1 MTYADTASVMVRL
14 GNNLTEDPSAEVIA
28 EGIATAEDRIQGA
41 LKKKD
46 ITPPTSDTN
55 LTRAAN
61 YLAAADI
68 LTSMNNTDT
77 ELPAAVNKWEKLGC
91 DKIREFISDVLN
103 RESGSQAYTRSNNGM
118 GWYDHR
124 RRP

>member
-1 MTYADTASVMVRL
+1 MTYANIDAVMVRL
-14 GNNLTEDPSAEVIA
+14 GNSLSEDPSEEIIA
-28 EGIATAEDRIQGA
+28 EGIAAAEDRIQGA

-61 YLAAADI
+61 YLAVADI
-68 LTSMNNTDT
+68 LTSMNNTNT

-91 DKIREFISDVLN
+91 DKIREYITDVLN
-103 RESGSQAYTRSNNGM
+103 RESGQAYTKSNNSM
-118 GWYDHR
+118 SWYDHR

>member
-1 MTYADTASVMVRL
+1 MAYANTDAVMVRL
-14 GNNLTEDPSAEVIA
+14 GGNLTEDPSEEIIS
-28 EGIATAEDRIQGA
+28 EGIAAAEDIILGA

-46 ITPPTSDTN
+46 ITPPTTDTN

-77 ELPAAVNKWEKLGC
+77 ELPAAVAKWERRGC
-91 DKIREFISDVLN
+91 DKIREYITDVLN
-103 RESGSQAYTRSNNGM
+103 RESGQAYTHSNTSL

>member
-1 MTYADTASVMVRL
+1 MAYANTAAIMVRL
-14 GNNLTEDPSAEVIA
+14 GGNLTEDPSEDIIN
-28 EGIATAEDRIQGA
+28 EGIAAAEDIILGA

-46 ITPPTSDTN
+46 ITPPTTDTN

-68 LTSMNNTDT
+68 LTSMQNTDH
-77 ELPAAVNKWEKLGC
+77 ELPAAVNKWEKRGC
-91 DKIREFISDVLN
+91 DKIREYITDVLN
-103 RESGSQAYTRSNNGM
+103 RESGQAYTRSNNSM